1 VVVSLPSEATST
13 DHEFTPE
20 GVFVFRKEHGMVDWR
35 ATKIVVEKRLDLY
48 DLVDL
53 IQTLDDDAQIEVV
66 IEIMCA
72 FSEPQQDK
80 IAAWLKEQ

>member
-1 VVVSLPSEATST
+1 
-13 DHEFTPE
+13 
-20 GVFVFRKEHGMVDWR
+20 MVDWR